1 MTKLIY
7 ALVILFL
14 GGALCKEESLTEKAA
29 HLVFGKHEPG
39 LAEKAHD
46 LVTEHLPDLES
57 LQDAYEKAKD
67 TGHEGIEKFMETLK
81 EQRQKIEDF
90 YRPHREKSW
99 NEKLKEQYE
108 GLSENLRKWQCQAE
122 ERLHHLRF
130 GDSAKFNCET
140 QTMYEK
146 AKDQVVDAKDK
157 VFDAASG
164 VAQAGGDAIEAAT
177 EAVKSAVN
185 YDELE
190 KAFYKARDQGT
201 EGIRSLVKSVQK
213 QRADLERLYNDV
225 IEKAA
230 KTGDAG
236 SEKSKAWLEQFK
248 KQAGDNLR
256 KFRSLGD
263 DFEQQMQDFIGS
275 DHSRW
280 GWFGKL
286 NFLSKFF

>member
-7 ALVILFL
+7 TLLLFL
-14 GGALCKEESLTEKAA
+14 TGALCKEESLVEKAS
-29 HLVFGKHEPG
+29 HLVYGKHEPG
-39 LAEKAHD
+39 LVDKAHD
-46 LVTEHLPDLES
+46 MVTDHVPS
-57 LQDAYEKAKD
+57 LDNLQEAYEKAKEA
-67 TGHEGIEKFMETLK
+67 GSGGIESFMETLK

-99 NEKLKEQYE
+99 NEKLKDQYE
-108 GLSENLRKWQCQAE
+108 GLTSNLRKWQCQAE
-122 ERLHHLRF
+122 ERLHQLRF
-130 GDSAKFNCET
+130 GDTAKFNCET
-140 QTMYEK
+140 QTLYE
-146 AKDQVVDAKDK
+146 QAKDK
-157 VFDAASG
+157 VVDAAAT
-164 VAQAGGDAIEAAT
+164 VASAGGDTIEAAK

-185 YDELE
+185 YDDLE

-201 EGIRSLVKSVQK
+201 EGIRTLIKNVQK
-213 QRADLERLYNDV
+213 QRADLEKLYNDV
-225 IEKAA
+225 IEKAT
-230 KTGDAG
+230 KTGVTD
-236 SEKSKAWLEQFK
+236 EKTRTWLETFK

-256 KFRSLGD
+256 KFRALGD